1 MNKTWKLLS
10 GAVVALALLAAAPVG
25 ATTRVNME
33 STKVDGMEM
42 RKLSCE
48 LEKAGFMAMMQVL
61 AALKE
66 QKKALD
72 ACVPK
77 GKGAAFSTRWAW
89 AGGEVSEAEVVGTTY
104 SEGRV
109 CVAKALR
116 TMKSALVG
124 KCTAIMLVG
133 EPKEAA
139 AAADTLGK
147 SPVDHARKKK

>member
-1 MNKTWKLLS
+1 MSSTRTFVAAAL
-10 GAVVALALLAAAPVG
+10 VALSLLAGPAAR

-66 QKKALD
+66 HKKALD

-77 GKGAAFSTRWAW
+77 GRGAAFSTRWVW
-89 AGGEVSEAEVVGTTY
+89 AGGKVAKAEVVGTTY

-109 CVAKALR
+109 CVAKALQA
-116 TMKSALVG
+116 MKSKLVG
-124 KCTAIMLVG
+124 TCTAVFLVG
-133 EPKEAA
+133 EPKQAA
-139 AAADTLGK
+139 EAADTLGK
-147 SPVDHARKKK
+147 SPVDHARRKK